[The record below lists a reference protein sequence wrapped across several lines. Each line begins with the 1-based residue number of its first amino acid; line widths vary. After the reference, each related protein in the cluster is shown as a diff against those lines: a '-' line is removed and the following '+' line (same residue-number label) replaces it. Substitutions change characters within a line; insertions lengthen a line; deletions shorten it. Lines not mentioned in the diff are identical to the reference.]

1 MKFFN
6 TFIFGMLMVFGSYLN
21 AQNCTGFST
30 QIYQDT
36 LQCPNLI
43 LVPSIVGGTQPF
55 TYNWSNGSTQFSVA
69 NPPQGPIAV
78 YITDANGCVVGD
90 TFNVT
95 QNLCGQSCNVTA
107 NATLIT
113 PTSCPNSADGVATVT
128 FTGFSGNPDI
138 FWSNGAVGPTVSG
151 LSVGYYTIF
160 ISDSLCSTTANV
172 YVYSNAFG
180 SLYLSPAGSN
190 LCQPDSIQAYFSG
203 ASGNVSFLWN
213 TGSSAVTSGMDYEP
227 VSGPGFYSVTAT
239 YDGCNYFDTIQI
251 GGPMSISYTFQD
263 ASCANGDG
271 AINITVTGGVPNYY
285 YSWSNGA
292 NTEDLTNLNAGVYG
306 VTVYDNYQCSAVA
319 DSIVIGGGGSLFFN
333 PIINSA
339 NCNDSLGMIYLSGA
353 QQYQILWNNGST
365 NAFLQNIGSGWY
377 GVTITGNNCTTVR
390 NYYVPRDSSCDI
402 NISGYVYNVSLSNV
416 CSPSGA
422 IAVPYVMVRLMPG
435 NILAFTDAYGMYNI
449 SVPATGTYTIQY
461 VNNSNS
467 SVLCPSGNS
476 ITVNATSLG
485 QNFYNNNFYIQNQ
498 NAQDLWISL
507 SHYSTVTPGFGYWTY
522 APFCNDGNT
531 TMSGTIDFIYDANLD
546 FDVVYAL
553 SSNGSPF
560 LTNHNTS
567 THTLSF
573 SYSNLQPG
581 DCGYLMVDFITPVNL
596 PLGTFVSNS
605 ITINPLTGDATPLN
619 NTDIDTTI
627 CVGSWDPNEKL
638 VGPIRSG
645 DERNGGVI
653 YLADDVLNYTVH
665 FQNLGTAPAQRVVIR
680 DTLDSNLRIETIR
693 NISFSHS
700 GNLSIENG
708 NVLVFTFNNINLPA
722 ASFDERNS
730 HGFVKFKIDRN
741 PFLPLGTVINNDA
754 SIYFD
759 FNAPVVTNNAF
770 VTISEVVSGLND
782 DTNSFHSTVYPN
794 PFNDLININFELA
807 NESNVNISLFN
818 SIGTKVRD
826 IQNSVLEN
834 AGSHLYQF
842 NMIDLS
848 SGIYFLSVETAEG
861 RSLHKIVKQ

>member
-1 MKFFN
+1 
-6 TFIFGMLMVFGSYLN
+6 MVFGSYLN

-36 LQCPNLI
+36 LQCPNMV
-43 LVPSIVGGTQPF
+43 LVPSIIGGTQPY
-55 TYNWSNGSTQFSVA
+55 TYWWSNGSTSFSVTT
-69 NPPQGPIAV
+69 NPSQGPLAV

-107 NATLIT
+107 NASLIT

-151 LSVGYYTIF
+151 LPVGFYTIF
-160 ISDSLCSTTANV
+160 ISDSLCSDTANV
-172 YVYSNAFG
+172 YVYSNSTGYLYVGPFG
-180 SLYLSPAGSN
+180 SSI
-190 LCQPDSIQAYFSG
+190 CQPDSIQAYFSG
-203 ASGNVSFLWN
+203 ASGNVSFVWS
-213 TGSSAVTSGMDYEP
+213 TGSTALEPGMDYEP
-227 VSGPGFYSVTAT
+227 VTGPGFYSVTAT
-239 YDGCNYFDTIQI
+239 YAGCEYSDSVQV
-251 GGPMSISYTFQD
+251 GAPMSASYTSQD
-263 ASCANGDG
+263 ASCANGDA

-292 NTEDLTNLNAGVYG
+292 NTEDLSNINSGIYS
-306 VTVYDNYQCSAVA
+306 VTIYDTYQCNTVI
-319 DSIVIGGGGSLFFN
+319 DSIVVNGGGSLFFN
-333 PIINSA
+333 PIINGA

-402 NISGYVYNVSLSNV
+402 NISGYVYNVSFSNT

-435 NILAFTDAYGMYNI
+435 NILGFTNAYGMYSF
-449 SVPATGTYTIQY
+449 SVPNTGSYTVEF
-461 VNNSNS
+461 VNNSSNFS
-467 SVLCPSGNS
+467 SVLCPANNQ
-476 ITVNATSLG
+476 IAINATTLG
-485 QNFYNNNFYIQNQ
+485 QNFLNNNFYLSNQ
-498 NAQDLWISL
+498 NPQDLWISL

-522 APFCNDGNT
+522 APFCNVGQSA
-531 TMSGTIDFIYDANLD
+531 MSGTITYNYDANLV
-546 FDVVYAL
+546 FDMVYAM
-553 SSNGSPF
+553 SSNGSPS
-560 LTNHNTS
+560 LTNHNTAA
-567 THTLSF
+567 HTLTF

-581 DCGYLMVDFITPVNL
+581 ACGYIMVDFETPVTL

-619 NTDIDTTI
+619 NTDIDTTT

-638 VGPIRSG
+638 VGPLRSG

-653 YLADDVLNYTVH
+653 YLADDVLDYTIH
-665 FQNLGTAPAQRVVIR
+665 FQNLGTAPAQRVVVR

-730 HGFVKFKIDRN
+730 QGFVKFKIDRN

-759 FNAPVVTNNAF
+759 FNAPVETNNAF
-770 VTISEVVSGLND
+770 VTISEVVSGLNSD
-782 DTNSFHSTVYPN
+782 HNTFRSTVYPN
-794 PFNDLININFELA
+794 PFNNLINISFDLA
-807 NESNVNISLFN
+807 SESNVNISLYN
-818 SIGTKVRD
+818 TIGTKVRD
-826 IQNSVLEN
+826 IQSSVLEN
-834 AGSHLYQF
+834 AGTQLYQF
-842 NMIDLS
+842 NMNELS
-848 SGIYFLSVETAEG
+848 SGIYFLSIETNAG